1 MYTNTP
7 SVKRPLVYSI
17 DGNATGLFGAYV
29 LLKWRY
35 LALQIRHKLILRKL
49 HTYDFA

>member
-7 SVKRPLVYSI
+7 YVKESSVFI

-35 LALQIRHKLILRKL
+35 MALQIRHKLILRKL